1 MELSELEYITIGHI
15 LGPRGTKGKLKVKA
29 ATDFPQHFA
38 PSSTIYINHQPMTI
52 DSTEWHK
59 GNPIIKLS
67 NVDSVEDGQRLV
79 GQAIE
84 IHRSQLHP
92 LPQGQY
98 YHFQLIGLEVETTRG
113 EPLGNI
119 TEIITTESKDI
130 NDIYVVNGN
139 RGEILIPAIED
150 VVKSID
156 LEQGRIIIEPIKGL
170 LSLNQRAAE

>member
-1 MELSELEYITIGHI
+1 MKSSELEYITIGHI
-15 LGPRGTKGKLKVKA
+15 TALRGTKGKLKV
-29 ATDFPQHFA
+29 ATDFPQYFA
-38 PSSTIYINHQPMTI
+38 PSSKVYIDRQPMTI

-59 GNPIIKLS
+59 EKAIIKL
-67 NVDSVEDGQRLV
+67 NNIDSVEDGQKLV

-84 IHRSQLHP
+84 IHRSQLQP
-92 LPQGQY
+92 LSQGQY
-98 YHFQLIGLEVETTRG
+98 YHSQIIGLEVETTRG

-156 LEQGRIIIEPIKGL
+156 PDKGRIIIEPIEGL
-170 LSLNQRAAE
+170 LSLNQKAAK

>member
-1 MELSELEYITIGHI
+1 MKLSELEYIAIGYI
-15 LGPRGTKGKLKVKA
+15 LAPWGNKGKLKVKV

-38 PSSTIYINHQPMTI
+38 PSSKVYINHQPMTI
-52 DSTEWHK
+52 DSTEWHEGK
-59 GNPIIKLS
+59 AIIKLDTI
-67 NVDSVEDGQRLV
+67 DSVEDGQGLV
-79 GQAIE
+79 GQPIE
-84 IHRSQLHP
+84 IHRSQLQP

-98 YHFQLIGLEVETTRG
+98 YHFQLIGLEVETTGG

-119 TEIITTESKDI
+119 TEILTTESGDV

-156 LEQGRIIIEPIKGL
+156 PDKGRMVIEPIEGL
-170 LSLNQRAAE
+170 LT

>member
-1 MELSELEYITIGHI
+1 MKLSELEYITIGHI
-15 LGPRGTKGKLKVKA
+15 TAPRGTKGKLKVEV

-38 PSSTIYINHQPMTI
+38 PSSKVYINHQPMTI

-59 GNPIIKLS
+59 GKAIIKLDT
-67 NVDSVEDGQRLV
+67 VDSVEDGQELV

-84 IHRSQLHP
+84 IHRSQLQP
-92 LPQGQY
+92 LSQGQY
-98 YHFQLIGLEVETTRG
+98 YHSQIIGLEVETTQG

-119 TEIITTESKDI
+119 TEILTTESGDV

-156 LEQGRIIIEPIKGL
+156 PDKGRIIIEPIKGL
-170 LSLNQRAAE
+170 IT